1 MAQFEPAYRIVQKNE
16 GGYLNDPQ
24 DHGGETYRGIARN
37 FFPGWEGWKTID
49 RYSSPPRILRTGEII
64 NDQILEQQV
73 RSFYYNL
80 WQKKGMPH
88 INNQDVA
95 NIFFDFIV
103 LAKSAVAAMQQ
114 TLSEMGFAVVADNKI
129 GGKTISA
136 INASDPVKL
145 HDRFKKKRSEYHHN
159 RVQRGLVSSIWL
171 PGWLKRT
178 AQFPS
183 LGKKNILITVA
194 VVLAVAAGYAALKTN
209 NKNGNSR

>member
-1 MAQFEPAYRIVQKNE
+1 MAQFGPAYRIIQKNE
-16 GGYLNDPQ
+16 GGYLNDPR

-37 FFPGWEGWKTID
+37 FFPGWEGWKIID
-49 RYSSPPRILRTGEII
+49 KYSNPPRIIRTGTII
-64 NDQILEQQV
+64 NDPILEQQV
-73 RSFYYNL
+73 RVFYHNL
-80 WQKKGMPH
+80 WNSKGMPS
-88 INNQDVA
+88 INNQDIA

-114 TLSEMGFAVVADNKI
+114 TLKEMGFAAIVDNKI
-129 GGKTISA
+129 GRQTISA
-136 INASDPVKL
+136 INAADPVKL

-159 RVQRGLVSSIWL
+159 RVQRGLVSSKWL

-183 LGKKNILITVA
+183 LSKKNIFLTVA

-209 NKNGNSR
+209 NKHGNSH